1 MSKGIFITG
10 TGTDVGKTYI
20 TALLI
25 KKLQETGMRAAY
37 YKAAVSGNQQGREG
51 LLPGDAMY
59 VKQISGISQPL
70 NTMVPYIYEQA
81 VSPHL
86 ASRMEGN
93 PVELSVVRQGYLDLC
108 QDYQYIT
115 MEGSGGILC
124 PLRWEENEQLWL
136 EDVIRELQLS
146 CLVVAGAGLGTIN
159 ATLLTVE
166 YLRMKHITIKGIIL
180 NHFHAEDEMEQDNIR
195 MIEKRGE
202 VPVIAC
208 VSEGDLD
215 IGISVENLIS
225 FYS

>member
-1 MSKGIFITG
+1 M
-10 TGTDVGKTYI
+10 
-20 TALLI
+20 
-25 KKLQETGMRAAY
+25 
-37 YKAAVSGNQQGREG
+37 
-51 LLPGDAMY
+51 PGDAMY

-108 QDYQYIT
+108 RDYQYIT

-136 EDVIRELQLS
+136 EDVIRKLQLS
-146 CLVVAGAGLGTIN
+146 CLLVADAGLGTIN

-166 YLRMKHITIKGIIL
+166 YLKMKHITIKGIIL

-195 MIEKRGE
+195 MIEKRGR

-208 VSEGDLD
+208 VSEGDLN
-215 IGISVENLIS
+215 IGISVEKLIS
-225 FYS
+225 FYN